1 MKNKIFKQNKRG
13 DVPVVILVIG
23 VLAICILAIV
33 SFYISDR
40 AAKKGFDQIGL
51 VDKVVIEHE
60 KIAVYTA
67 MGMGQSEI
75 DKILNVE
82 TDIIEGRYIHL
93 EQGSLKVRYGLGK

>member
-1 MKNKIFKQNKRG
+1 MNKKG

-40 AAKKGFDQIGL
+40 TTKKGFDQIGL
-51 VDKVVIEHE
+51 VDKVAVEQE
-60 KIAVYTA
+60 KIAVYTS
-67 MGMGQSEI
+67 MGMNQVEI
-75 DKILNVE
+75 DKLLNVE
-82 TDIIEGRYIHL
+82 TDIIEGRYIQL